1 MFHPS
6 SSFIRTCIRV
16 HPGRIDNHHTR
27 KCQSPNASF
36 VERCPTGWQ
45 ARHCQIEY
53 IHTYIH
59 THTHVYTQVSLVT
72 ASLVPRWQNVAGNR
86 RSGGDR
92 CDRAS
97 PALTE
102 RSSSCA
108 RPFTRPLLAP
118 FVVRSLRG
126 PLFVSLRLCRE
137 YLWKLEVREKERERE
152 RERE

>member
-1 MFHPS
+1 MYTQAGS
-6 SSFIRTCIRV
+6 TIITLASAKVRT
-16 HPGRIDNHHTR
+16 
-27 KCQSPNASF
+27 
-36 VERCPTGWQ
+36 Q
-45 ARHCQIEY
+45 ALSNVVRQGGKRDIAKSN
-53 IHTYIH
+53 TYIH

-152 RERE
+152 RVSE